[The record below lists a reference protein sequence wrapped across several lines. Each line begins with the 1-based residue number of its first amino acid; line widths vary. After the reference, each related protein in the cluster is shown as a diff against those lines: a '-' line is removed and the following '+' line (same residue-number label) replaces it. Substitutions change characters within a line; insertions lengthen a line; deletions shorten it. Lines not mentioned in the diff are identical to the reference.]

1 MSMCLCAIPI
11 TLFTFVLCSR
21 VQVFHRLFRLLG
33 LGAAFDGSAD
43 GEDDDGV
50 DDDDD
55 TVMMKS
61 NRETAKEVGRQIL
74 RRHGSSVSLERNV
87 DIPKDTSSLLGSSYT
102 YDDDDDDDNEVGDI
116 GLNIGNSKGANID
129 TYDED
134 ASGRRGGLQKK
145 PLLPVHH
152 SGVSGKNA
160 GTASSTELKFAE
172 MKQKLRSKVESTA
185 RR

>member
-1 MSMCLCAIPI
+1 MSVYLPYRPPPHSSCY
-11 TLFTFVLCSR
+11 R
-21 VQVFHRLFRLLG
+21 GQVFHRLFRLLG

-87 DIPKDTSSLLGSSYT
+87 DIPKDTSSLLGSSYA
-102 YDDDDDDDNEVGDI
+102 YDDDDDDDEAGDVDI
-116 GLNIGNSKGANID
+116 GLNVGNGKGDDSDA
-129 TYDED
+129 YDEGVN
-134 ASGRRGGLQKK
+134 GRG
-145 PLLPVHH
+145 
-152 SGVSGKNA
+152 
-160 GTASSTELKFAE
+160 
-172 MKQKLRSKVESTA
+172 
-185 RR
+185 